1 MTRTFPGGSR
11 VDSSNYNPILA
22 WSRGC
27 QLVALNFQTQ
37 DAFLRLN
44 DGRFRENGGCG
55 YVLKPTSLM
64 VVDDFDSEIPVIM
77 TLSVLSGSCLPKPR
91 GKSSNEI
98 INPYVRITL
107 FDVKNEEKEITTT
120 YTTNVVPNN
129 GFFPIWNTEKYFF
142 RVENSSTATLQL
154 TVYDKVTGV
163 GGTDEFI
170 GSSSIPILCLRE
182 GCRSVQLFD
191 VNNTRSGP
199 FDFATLLVDVKI
211 RRELA
216 EI

>member
-1 MTRTFPGGSR
+1 M
-11 VDSSNYNPILA
+11 DSSNYNPMPA
-22 WSRGC
+22 WSQGC

-37 DAFLRLN
+37 DALLRLN

-64 VVDDFDSEIPVIM
+64 VDNDFDSEIPVIM
-77 TLSVLSGSCLPKPR
+77 TLRILSGSCLPNPK
-91 GKSSNEI
+91 GLSSSEI

-107 FDVKNEEKEITTT
+107 FDVNNDGKEITTT
-120 YTTNVVPNN
+120 SATNVAPNN
-129 GFFPIWNTEKYFF
+129 GFVPIWNTDKMLF
-142 RVENSSTATLQL
+142 RVENMSTAILQF
-154 TVYDKVTGV
+154 TIYDKATGV

-170 GSSSIPILCLRE
+170 ASGSIPIQCLRE

-191 VNNTRSGP
+191 INNTQSGA
-199 FDFATLLVDVKI
+199 FDFATLLVDVKL
-211 RRELA
+211 RREFA